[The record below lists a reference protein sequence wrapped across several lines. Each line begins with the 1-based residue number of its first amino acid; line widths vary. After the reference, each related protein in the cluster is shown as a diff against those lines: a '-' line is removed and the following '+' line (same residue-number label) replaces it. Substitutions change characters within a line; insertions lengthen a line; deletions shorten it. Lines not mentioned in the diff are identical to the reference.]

1 MLIVA
6 AEQMAECSIP
16 PGLPELAVVIELA
29 KLGALVRAGRVGLD
43 DASLLHHAGAQAGA
57 LAWVLLTQAPD
68 KVGYRIAKIGLQ
80 QFWTKNNSLKS

>member
-29 KLGALVRAGRVGLD
+29 KLGALVRTGRVGFD
-43 DASLLHHAGAQAGA
+43 DASLLDQAGAQADA
-57 LAWVLLTQAPD
+57 LAGVLLAQAPD
-68 KVGYRIAKIGLQ
+68 KVSQI
-80 QFWTKNNSLKS
+80 